1 MILKD
6 FILNYKKAFGEK
18 VELPL
23 AFWYSDYAIA
33 QTDKK
38 GQAVNFIAD
47 LPKFLLMSLILF
59 RLKSIINN
67 RPDWLKI
74 CWQK

>member
-38 GQAVNFIAD
+38 G
-47 LPKFLLMSLILF
+47 SLYF
-59 RLKSIINN
+59 FPAECCTERLRDESECGEY
-67 RPDWLKI
+67 RVRRR
-74 CWQK
+74 